1 MNLLHMLIQLA
12 RRGLLAFC
20 ALFALLA
27 LLGTQALPVSA
38 ATTPSFIRLM
48 NASPDVGTVDVFVDG
63 AKFLGSARFARV
75 TDYLQL
81 PSGPHKVELALLGKG
96 TGAAVMVQKLSVQA
110 GAAYTVA
117 ASGTKATG
125 LALQVFVD
133 DNRMVSGMAT
143 VRVYDLSPQSGAV
156 SVAAG
161 THTLIAPVSYRQA
174 STYQSFAAGLYTFTF
189 SSSQPAFTLVNQ
201 VTLKSDTVTSLFV
214 VGVLHGTPSLV
225 VIQVQVKGLPRLL
238 AGTGSDPNALPVN
251 ASEFAPAPLIA
262 LPLGVLALAGIAVAW
277 FTRFWPF
284 SRQKGSSH
292 LRPRQLFGAALGGI
306 LALVLSLG
314 GLSFAS
320 FMTHPAPAPTAR
332 LLIPAIGVN
341 APIESVG
348 VQANGAMD
356 TPRQSPW
363 SDVGLYTGGPRQ
375 GDRGSAVIAGHL
387 DRPGGNPAVFWRL
400 RELHVGDEVQFVN
413 AQGQILL
420 FHVTHIEAYPV
431 QDAPVQAIFGNTT
444 GRFLNLTTCTGDW
457 IPTQHQRAMRLVVY
471 TSFGPAPAT
480 TSPGLASAPLTLPSS
495 SSSSTASPAAPS
507 SSSPAAPS
515 PAVPSSSS
523 SSTASPVAPSSSS
536 SSVSSAPTLTSLPVA
551 IRPSVTVKLPGVSNQ
566 ATSQVTSTPVLP
578 TVQQASKQVT
588 STPVAQT
595 AQQVSKQ
602 VTSTPVAQT
611 VQQASKQVTSTPVAQ
626 TAQQVSKQV
635 TSTPVAQTA
644 QQVSKQVTSTP
655 VAQTVQQVSKQVTS
669 TPVAQTAQQV
679 SKQVTSAP
687 VLPTVQ
693 QVSKQVTST
702 PVAQTAQQ
710 VSKQV

>member
-1 MNLLHMLIQLA
+1 MNLLHILIRLA

-38 ATTPSFIRLM
+38 ATTPSFIRLI
-48 NASPDVGTVDVFVDG
+48 NASPDAGTVDVFVDG
-63 AKFLGSARFARV
+63 AKFLGSARFASI

-125 LALQVFVD
+125 FSLQVFVD
-133 DNRMVSGMAT
+133 DNRMVSGMTT
-143 VRVYDLSPQSGAV
+143 VRVYDLSPQSGAL

-189 SSSQPAFTLVNQ
+189 SSSQPAFTLVDQ

-306 LALVLSLG
+306 LALILGLG
-314 GLSFAS
+314 GLAFAS

-444 GRFLNLTTCTGDW
+444 GRFLNLTTCAGDW

-480 TSPGLASAPLTLPSS
+480 TSPGLATAPLTLPSS

-507 SSSPAAPS
+507 SSS
-515 PAVPSSSS
+515 
-523 SSTASPVAPSSSS
+523 SSTASPAVPSSSS

-566 ATSQVTSTPVLP
+566 VTSQVTRTPVVAPVVHQVTSQVTSTPVGGTL
-578 TVQQASKQVT
+578 
-588 STPVAQT
+588 
-595 AQQVSKQ
+595 
-602 VTSTPVAQT
+602 
-611 VQQASKQVTSTPVAQ
+611 
-626 TAQQVSKQV
+626 
-635 TSTPVAQTA
+635 
-644 QQVSKQVTSTP
+644 
-655 VAQTVQQVSKQVTS
+655 
-669 TPVAQTAQQV
+669 
-679 SKQVTSAP
+679 
-687 VLPTVQ
+687 
-693 QVSKQVTST
+693 
-702 PVAQTAQQ
+702 
-710 VSKQV
+710 

>member
-63 AKFLGSARFARV
+63 AKFLGSARFARI

-96 TGAAVMVQKLSVQA
+96 AGAAVMVQKLSVQA

-125 LALQVFVD
+125 FSLQVFVD

-161 THTLIAPVSYRQA
+161 THTLSAPVSYRQA

-214 VGVLHGTPSLV
+214 VGVLHGTPPLM

-238 AGTGSDPNALPVN
+238 AGTGSDPNALPMPVN

-284 SRQKGSSH
+284 SRQKGSS
-292 LRPRQLFGAALGGI
+292 RPRKLFEAALGAL
-306 LALVLSLG
+306 LALILSLG

-363 SDVGLYTGGPRQ
+363 SDVGLYAGGPHP

-387 DRPGGNPAVFWRL
+387 DRPGGNPAVFWL
-400 RELHVGDEVQFVN
+400 LSALHVDDEVQFVD
-413 AQGQILL
+413 AHGKTLL
-420 FHVTHIEAYPV
+420 FHVTRIEVYPV
-431 QDAPVQAIFGNTT
+431 QDAPVQVIFGNTT

-507 SSSPAAPS
+507 SSSPAAP
-515 PAVPSSSS
+515 P
-523 SSTASPVAPSSSS
+523 TAAPSSSS

-566 ATSQVTSTPVLP
+566 ATSQVTSTPV
-578 TVQQASKQVT
+578 
-588 STPVAQT
+588 
-595 AQQVSKQ
+595 
-602 VTSTPVAQT
+602 
-611 VQQASKQVTSTPVAQ
+611 
-626 TAQQVSKQV
+626 
-635 TSTPVAQTA
+635 
-644 QQVSKQVTSTP
+644 
-655 VAQTVQQVSKQVTS
+655 
-669 TPVAQTAQQV
+669 
-679 SKQVTSAP
+679 
-687 VLPTVQ
+687 
-693 QVSKQVTST
+693 
-702 PVAQTAQQ
+702 
-710 VSKQV
+710 

>member
-1 MNLLHMLIQLA
+1 MI
-12 RRGLLAFC
+12 
-20 ALFALLA
+20 
-27 LLGTQALPVSA
+27 
-38 ATTPSFIRLM
+38 
-48 NASPDVGTVDVFVDG
+48 
-63 AKFLGSARFARV
+63 
-75 TDYLQL
+75 
-81 PSGPHKVELALLGKG
+81 
-96 TGAAVMVQKLSVQA
+96 VQKLSVQA

-117 ASGTKATG
+117 AIGTKSTG
-125 LALQVFVD
+125 FSLQVFVD

-161 THTLIAPVSYRQA
+161 THTLSAPVSYRQA

-284 SRQKGSSH
+284 SRQKGSS
-292 LRPRQLFGAALGGI
+292 RPRQLFEAALGAL
-306 LALVLSLG
+306 LALILSLG
-314 GLSFAS
+314 GLACAS

-348 VQANGAMD
+348 VQANGPMD

-387 DRPGGNPAVFWRL
+387 DRPGGNPAVFWL
-400 RELHVGDEVQFVN
+400 LSALHVDDEVQFVD
-413 AQGQILL
+413 AHGKTLL
-420 FHVTHIEAYPV
+420 FHVTRIEVYPV
-431 QDAPVQAIFGNTT
+431 QDAPVQVIFGNTT

-471 TSFGPAPAT
+471 TSFGPAPAN
-480 TSPGLASAPLTLPSS
+480 TSPGLATAPLTLPSS

-566 ATSQVTSTPVLP
+566 ATSQVTSTPVVGP
-578 TVQQASKQVT
+578 VVHQVTSQAT
-588 STPVAQT
+588 STPVVAPVVHQAT
-595 AQQVSKQ
+595 SQA
-602 VTSTPVAQT
+602 TSTPVGGT
-611 VQQASKQVTSTPVAQ
+611 
-626 TAQQVSKQV
+626 
-635 TSTPVAQTA
+635 
-644 QQVSKQVTSTP
+644 
-655 VAQTVQQVSKQVTS
+655 
-669 TPVAQTAQQV
+669 
-679 SKQVTSAP
+679 
-687 VLPTVQ
+687 L
-693 QVSKQVTST
+693 
-702 PVAQTAQQ
+702 
-710 VSKQV
+710 